1 MKRRNGSVTV
11 FFSLVITIL
20 ISVLFTV
27 IRAATV
33 NAVRFQTECA
43 ADMALQSVLAE
54 YNRELLEQ
62 YELFFI
68 ETGYGSKES
77 GYILL
82 EQHIRDYMET
92 NLQSEKRVWEQ
103 ESVDLLGMST
113 EAVTITEGEGIA
125 DGNGAVLQRRAAEYM
140 LQKYGIVDFSDI
152 SKIVKETE
160 EKGLLENTMEQKR
173 KKNEAAIKDVD
184 TRVEDENG
192 EKKRIPINN
201 PADKINSR
209 RGSKG
214 ILRLVTGGNSISD
227 AEIVESEYISGREY
241 EEKDG
246 FLEERT
252 TEIIGEDLLFQKY
265 IMEKCA
271 NYGKPKENSRLAY
284 EMEYVLMGKT
294 SDYENLN
301 AVVNRLLLLRETAN
315 FTYLMSDSG
324 KQAEAEALALTL
336 SAVILFP
343 ELKDLIKL
351 SILIGWSYAESVND
365 VRILLAGGSIPLWKT
380 KETWR
385 LSLERAISMDLDEAE
400 TISKSKPG
408 DGFSYEAYLHILLAL
423 MKKDE
428 RNLRFMN
435 VVEMDIRQKPGNENF
450 QINHCVDAFTAEMIT
465 ASQKGHSCLI
475 RRTVGYWK

>member
-1 MKRRNGSVTV
+1 
-11 FFSLVITIL
+11 
-20 ISVLFTV
+20 
-27 IRAATV
+27 
-33 NAVRFQTECA
+33 
-43 ADMALQSVLAE
+43 
-54 YNRELLEQ
+54 
-62 YELFFI
+62 
-68 ETGYGSKES
+68 
-77 GYILL
+77 
-82 EQHIRDYMET
+82 
-92 NLQSEKRVWEQ
+92 
-103 ESVDLLGMST
+103 
-113 EAVTITEGEGIA
+113 
-125 DGNGAVLQRRAAEYM
+125 
-140 LQKYGIVDFSDI
+140 
-152 SKIVKETE
+152 
-160 EKGLLENTMEQKR
+160 
-173 KKNEAAIKDVD
+173 
-184 TRVEDENG
+184 
-192 EKKRIPINN
+192 
-201 PADKINSR
+201 
-209 RGSKG
+209 
-214 ILRLVTGGNSISD
+214 
-227 AEIVESEYISGREY
+227 
-241 EEKDG
+241 
-246 FLEERT
+246 
-252 TEIIGEDLLFQKY
+252 
-265 IMEKCA
+265 MEKCA